1 MLIATD
7 SRQPKPVAMCGGPTI
22 LIEEGN
28 MTGKELITM
37 MRRHKVTI
45 RELARRI
52 QIPQKRVR
60 IRRDI
65 GLDAET
71 ARDWIQ
77 SITGVDPGP
86 QITKATR

>member
-1 MLIATD
+1 
-7 SRQPKPVAMCGGPTI
+7 
-22 LIEEGN
+22 

-52 QIPQKRVR
+52 QITQKRVR
-60 IRRDI
+60 MRRDI

-77 SITGVDPGP
+77 AITGVDPGP
-86 QITKATR
+86 QTTKATR

>member
-1 MLIATD
+1 
-7 SRQPKPVAMCGGPTI
+7 
-22 LIEEGN
+22 
-28 MTGKELITM
+28 MTGKELATL
-37 MRRHKVTI
+37 MRRHNVTI

-60 IRRDI
+60 MRRDI

-86 QITKATR
+86 QTTKATR